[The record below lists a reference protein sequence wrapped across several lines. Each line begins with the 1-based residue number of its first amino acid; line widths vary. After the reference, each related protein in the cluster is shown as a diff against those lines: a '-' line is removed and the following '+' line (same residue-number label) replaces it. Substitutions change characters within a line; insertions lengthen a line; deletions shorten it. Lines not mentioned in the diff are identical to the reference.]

1 MDDILTLPVA
11 IRRALFW
18 IVWSLLRVEGE
29 ALGYQMGAAEVNND
43 LINDLNVMMRVSLC
57 CPQDVP
63 ERAFR
68 ILRWVEERSMSDWM

>member
-1 MDDILTLPVA
+1 M
-11 IRRALFW
+11 
-18 IVWSLLRVEGE
+18 
-29 ALGYQMGAAEVNND
+29 NND

-68 ILRWVEERSMSDWM
+68 ILRRVEERSMSDWMCGVKVRCVSRVIPKIRGVRLRGSVVFWRVMLGLRFDW